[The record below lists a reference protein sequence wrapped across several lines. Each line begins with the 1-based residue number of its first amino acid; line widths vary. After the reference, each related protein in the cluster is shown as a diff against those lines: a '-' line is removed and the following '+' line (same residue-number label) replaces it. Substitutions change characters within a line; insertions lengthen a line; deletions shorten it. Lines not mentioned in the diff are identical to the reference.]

1 MSEPPALRIFI
12 AYRRD
17 DSRDFAGRIH
27 DSLARHFEPGGSVFR
42 DVNDIAPG
50 SDWEK
55 EIDAAIDSCD
65 VFVLL
70 IGEGWLLAG
79 PGFRWWRRL
88 GRSRRINDPEDRH
101 RREIEAAFGREVRT
115 FVVLM
120 EEARMPQR
128 KQLPSESEGLQK
140 VPSIH
145 ALQIA
150 DHAFDPGVD
159 QLVRGIETAAQQAR
173 EARRARELEPKEQR
187 EAGKRERE
195 QAAKQKRD
203 RDRKRRLLTFA
214 ALALGAAVLIV
225 GAALILPADGP
236 ELAEVH
242 VGQQPVG
249 VAVEEGK
256 LWVTDREANMVWKI
270 NLSPD
275 SEEVKKEYPV
285 GERPDGVAVDSG
297 GTVWVANGGGNAV
310 SMLDPDNGY
319 EDKPI
324 DVGTSQGGIAVD
336 SNNGSVW
343 VALGGSDKVVRLNPD
358 NGYEPE
364 SPIDVG
370 DKPYGVTVGEDGSV
384 WVTNR
389 GGSGS
394 VSWIPPDSEDAKTIH
409 VGPNPKGI
417 YATVDAVWV
426 ANTADG
432 TVSKIDV
439 QASTRRTIPQPS
451 TRQRSP
457 SASCRVACP
466 SGSTRSG
473 SRSGGTT
480 RWRGST
486 PKAVTWSR
494 RSTSARA
501 ARARRDSSR
510 GPGVF
515 GLQTATTP
523 RSPGSPP
530 DPQPHSA
537 VLPLRA
543 PGHDDPPPRPL
554 RERCAAWGALA
565 AARCRGSSLRPGR
578 QAEICPYSARRAR
591 STIRGW

>member
-1 MSEPPALRIFI
+1 MNEPPALRIFI

-27 DSLARHFEPGGSVFR
+27 DSLARHFEPGGGSVFR
-42 DVNDIAPG
+42 DVNDIVPG
-50 SDWEK
+50 SDWER

-120 EEARMPQR
+120 EEARMPRR
-128 KQLPSESEGLQK
+128 KQLPSESEGLQR

-159 QLVRGIETAAQQAR
+159 QLIKGIETAAQQAR
-173 EARRARELEPKEQR
+173 EARRERGLEPREQR
-187 EAGKRERE
+187 EAEKRERE

-203 RDRKRRLLTFA
+203 KERKRRLLTLA
-214 ALALGAAVLIV
+214 ALALGTAVLIV

-236 ELAEVH
+236 ELAEVQ
-242 VGQQPVG
+242 VGQRPVG

-256 LWVTDREANMVWKI
+256 LWVTDRDANMVSKI
-270 NLSPD
+270 KLTPD
-275 SEEVKKEYPV
+275 TEEVKTPYTV
-285 GERPDGVAVDSG
+285 GDGPDGVAVDSG

-310 SMLDPDNGY
+310 SMLDPDSGY
-319 EDKPI
+319 DDKPI
-324 DVGTSQGGIAVD
+324 NVGTSQGGIAVD

-343 VALGGSDKVVRLNPD
+343 VALRGLNQVVRLNAD
-358 NGYEPE
+358 HGYAPEP
-364 SPIDVG
+364 PIDVG
-370 DKPYGVTVGEDGSV
+370 DEPYGVTIGENSSV

-389 GGSGS
+389 GSGS
-394 VSWIPPDSEDAKTIH
+394 VSWIPPGSEDAKTIY
-409 VGPNPKGI
+409 VGRNPKGI

-439 QASTRRTIPQPS
+439 SRLDPGDDPS
-451 TRQRSP
+451 SLDQEEIEVGSEPRGVSVGLDSVWVSLGGDNQ
-457 SASCRVACP
+457 VARLDP
-466 SGSTRSG
+466 ESGDVEQKIDVGEGPEGIVAGTRSVWVANG
-473 SRSGGTT
+473 DDATVT
-480 RWRGST
+480 RIT
-486 PKAVTWSR
+486 P
-494 RSTSARA
+494 
-501 ARARRDSSR
+501 
-510 GPGVF
+510 
-515 GLQTATTP
+515 
-523 RSPGSPP
+523 
-530 DPQPHSA
+530 
-537 VLPLRA
+537 
-543 PGHDDPPPRPL
+543 
-554 RERCAAWGALA
+554 
-565 AARCRGSSLRPGR
+565 
-578 QAEICPYSARRAR
+578 
-591 STIRGW
+591 

>member
-1 MSEPPALRIFI
+1 M
-12 AYRRD
+12 
-17 DSRDFAGRIH
+17 
-27 DSLARHFEPGGSVFR
+27 
-42 DVNDIAPG
+42 
-50 SDWEK
+50 
-55 EIDAAIDSCD
+55 
-65 VFVLL
+65 
-70 IGEGWLLAG
+70 
-79 PGFRWWRRL
+79 
-88 GRSRRINDPEDRH
+88 
-101 RREIEAAFGREVRT
+101 
-115 FVVLM
+115 LM

-439 QASTRRTIPQPS
+439 ASLDPEDDPS
-451 TRQRSP
+451 TLDPPAFPVGQLPRGVSVGLDSVWVSLGGDNQ
-457 SASCRVACP
+457 VARLDP
-466 SGSTRSG
+466 ESGDVEQKIDVGEGGEGPEGLVAGTRSVWVANG
-473 SRSGGTT
+473 DDATVT
-480 RWRGST
+480 RIT
-486 PKAVTWSR
+486 P
-494 RSTSARA
+494 
-501 ARARRDSSR
+501 
-510 GPGVF
+510 
-515 GLQTATTP
+515 
-523 RSPGSPP
+523 
-530 DPQPHSA
+530 
-537 VLPLRA
+537 
-543 PGHDDPPPRPL
+543 
-554 RERCAAWGALA
+554 
-565 AARCRGSSLRPGR
+565 
-578 QAEICPYSARRAR
+578 
-591 STIRGW
+591 